1 MNIRRRKVL
10 RIPSSGRFLSILL
23 QLFLCS
29 SSFASNL
36 TTSLEEI
43 EHYCDESSPLST
55 KYFIPFYE
63 SSRTTIGCVSKV
75 SSDSPAVHVVKLN
88 NSNSYVKD
96 IILLTVNDHG
106 EYSNGNGM
114 VLILISN
121 YPVNWRISLITNDLN
136 LLKGKHTVILSA
148 DSNIVEKNF
157 RIHNLQQ
164 VRDSPSSLSSSA
176 IKSYVNNQW
185 GAITTFSQIGV
196 ALRIKIALPPS
207 DSLPEV
213 CDLETSSPSE
223 GVYSYFI
230 EKKEATGCYHEE
242 MAGTSEFDVYL
253 IDLEAADNSS
263 LHQPNNA
270 SVYLSLNPDIKL
282 THGAA
287 LNRDLILVLKSSQP
301 VRWLLQSTDL
311 AGNLTVISNGENVED
326 FSLASS
332 QRLKIIKQQ
341 LPNSL
346 NSLRS
351 SVLTDVGSSSVVSYI
366 KVELANVLTLI
377 IPPRSKSG
385 LVSVYGHREFRG
397 SSELSRNHPKT
408 NMLLGN
414 DRSIIIPEKAGRTQN
429 INISKEYEQ
438 LKFHLWTSMKKDC
451 NQKETS
457 VMFPRSIIEEFNITK
472 MTLNDPSCTAS
483 INGSYVILKSVGTS
497 CGSLNYFSG
506 KHPMLKNNVRLYI
519 EGDTKLQIRI
529 PFNCRFQN
537 GFPGFPSSSSE
548 NQDASE
554 EDDLDDDD
562 EKDYYDEDDYGDEEM
577 YELHVSRINKK
588 RPEPLVKEFGQTA
601 QLQIGDTIKVQTSFE
616 TRALLNLALERCWLA
631 DHSSPDSELLLEE
644 DLWLIWEGCPSHENI
659 TVFSTLGGRNPS
671 FAFTVSKEIAKM
683 RKFYIFCVLG
693 LCSPLA
699 TNNGNLKKC
708 TDPTLSCKEND
719 SLHVGPTAQQLS
731 RRGPFY
737 MIGKEDKP
745 EALLHVEEEDL
756 FTTTDF
762 NNHIWPPS
770 DKNKRGD
777 GSPDKSDEEDSG
789 VPNSGLR
796 SSHVIMVGVPTEVAV
811 AISIAS
817 FVIGASLTGILCC
830 LHHRKKIPKESRRSM
845 HELRHVNVRAD
856 CVDQHAELQSMIP
869 SQIST

>member
-136 LLKGKHTVILSA
+136 LFKRQTH
-148 DSNIVEKNF
+148 
-157 RIHNLQQ
+157 
-164 VRDSPSSLSSSA
+164 SSSRLTL
-176 IKSYVNNQW
+176 KPLEFSYKK
-185 GAITTFSQIGV
+185 
-196 ALRIKIALPPS
+196 IKIALPPS

-397 SSELSRNHPKT
+397 SSELSRNHPKN

-457 VMFPRSIIEEFNITK
+457 VI
-472 MTLNDPSCTAS
+472 CTAS

-588 RPEPLVKEFGQTA
+588 RPEPLVKEFGPNGSASNWRYHQT
-601 QLQIGDTIKVQTSFE
+601 
-616 TRALLNLALERCWLA
+616 

-796 SSHVIMVGVPTEVAV
+796 SSHVIMVGVPTEVAKKK
-811 AISIAS
+811 
-817 FVIGASLTGILCC
+817 FL
-830 LHHRKKIPKESRRSM
+830 RKAGEVCTNYDM
-845 HELRHVNVRAD
+845 
-856 CVDQHAELQSMIP
+856 
-869 SQIST
+869 